1 MGARF
6 SWALGLP
13 RLEIGAGCEAAS
25 AVLAR
30 LYERGKK
37 VMRVIDVKNVCEA
50 LPAGLDLLLS
60 KGVRE
65 ETRAG
70 PALVAPWPVVTMTK
84 NPRERALF
92 STVRDANPL
101 FHMFEAIWMLAG
113 RDDAAPLNSFV
124 RRFGSDYGEENGRV
138 HGAYGRRW
146 RSAFGFDQLDAV
158 VSILRRE
165 PESRRAVIQMWDC
178 TLPTS
183 RENDQGPSKTLPGA
197 RVETCEDVGCDD
209 LLGQWR
215 DRPCNDVIFLRVRG
229 DRGMRDLG
237 HGNVEDYDER
247 VLDLTVCCRSNDM
260 LFGCHGANSVHFSV
274 LQEYL
279 AARIGVG
286 VGTMYQVSNNYHMYV
301 SEMERL
307 HARALKTHVDY
318 PLIGLGA
325 VLQDDRYASGA
336 VSPSPM
342 FESPDAIDEDVRRF
356 CAWWDVVCSG
366 ATTALPTYVNPWFRG
381 TLEKAMLAHW
391 HHKRGDSAAAE
402 HMARQ
407 IDAPDWRRACLEWL
421 ERRRK

>member
-1 MGARF
+1 
-6 SWALGLP
+6 
-13 RLEIGAGCEAAS
+13 
-25 AVLAR
+25 
-30 LYERGKK
+30 
-37 VMRVIDVKNVCEA
+37 MRVIDVRNVCEA
-50 LPAGLDLLLS
+50 LPAGLDMLLS
-60 KGVRE
+60 EGARE

-84 NPRERALF
+84 SPRERVLF
-92 STVRDANPL
+92 SSVRDANPL
-101 FHMFEAIWMLAG
+101 FHMYEAIWMLAG
-113 RDDAAPLNSFV
+113 RDDAAPLSSFV
-124 RRFGSDYGEENGRV
+124 RRFGSDYGERDGRV

-158 VSILRRE
+158 VETLRRD
-165 PESRRAVIQMWDC
+165 PGSRQSAIQMWDC
-178 TLPTS
+178 RTNEGEPFDFGD
-183 RENDQGPSKTLPGA
+183 R
-197 RVETCEDVGCDD
+197 CEDLTGS
-209 LLGQWR
+209 WK
-215 DRPCNDVIFLRVRG
+215 DRPCNTHVYLRVRG
-229 DRGMRDLG
+229 GRGMRDLG

-260 LFGCHGANSVHFSV
+260 CFGAHGANSVHFSV

-279 AARIGVG
+279 AAQIGVG

-391 HHKRGDSAAAE
+391 HHKQGGAATAE
-402 HMARQ
+402 DMARQ